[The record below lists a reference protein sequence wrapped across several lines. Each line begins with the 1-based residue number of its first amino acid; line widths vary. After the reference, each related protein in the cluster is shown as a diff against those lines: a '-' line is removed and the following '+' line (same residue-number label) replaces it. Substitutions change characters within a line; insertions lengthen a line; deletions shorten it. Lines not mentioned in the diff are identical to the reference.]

1 MLAKKCAQGQ
11 TKLEVPAKG
20 NIGFQ
25 NYIVL
30 LSRTLLAHPS
40 LSSLIFQYKPCHRL
54 RLFITFPRFC
64 RLIHNCH
71 PNITKYFLHM
81 VGEVEAGKRGIYHVW
96 QFWGAG
102 FSTGKDRCSPSTP
115 PFFEGK

>member
-1 MLAKKCAQGQ
+1 MLAKKCAQAQ
-11 TKLEVPAKG
+11 NKLEVPAKG

-64 RLIHNCH
+64 GLIHNCH
-71 PNITKYFLHM
+71 PNITKSCM
-81 VGEVEAGKRGIYHVW
+81 WRGRWRPENAEFIMFGNLGGGGRIFHL
-96 QFWGAG
+96 
-102 FSTGKDRCSPSTP
+102 
-115 PFFEGK
+115 